1 MKAINIIW
9 DLDDGDSDYAL
20 PKEVKF
26 PNELFDDGGY
36 NDDVADYLSNE
47 YGYCVSAFDIVD

>member
-20 PKEVKF
+20 PKEVKL